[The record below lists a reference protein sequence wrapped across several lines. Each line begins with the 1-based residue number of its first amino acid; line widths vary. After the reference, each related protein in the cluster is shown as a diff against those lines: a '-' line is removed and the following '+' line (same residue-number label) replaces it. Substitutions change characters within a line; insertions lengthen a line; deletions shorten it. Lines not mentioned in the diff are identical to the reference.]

1 MTTGPK
7 IIPKEFK
14 EDKVYLTM
22 AEVVDFVVRYRSAVA
37 LAVLAVIA
45 AFGLVYYMYN
55 RSERL
60 AREASWA
67 LYEAGFIEGSSE
79 KIDALKIVAAE
90 YGGTQAGRFASFEL
104 ANSFYSSGNYGEA
117 LEAFQSFLNK
127 NPKHLLAPSAEESI
141 GYCQESLGLWNDAIQ
156 TYEKMIK
163 DNPTGP
169 AAARSNY
176 RLGHCYEKRN
186 DKEKAIEFYEKVTEL
201 APEGLWNYYA
211 KQRLESLD
219 PEEYAAIEA
228 EPQFPPGM
236 RMPFATP
243 PSPPPSAPVE

>member
-1 MTTGPK
+1 MTTGPR
-7 IIPKEFK
+7 ITRKEFK
-14 EDKVYLTM
+14 EDKVYITM
-22 AEVVDFVVRYRSAVA
+22 AEVVDFVVRYRTAVA

-45 AFGLVYYMYN
+45 VFGLAYYMYE

-60 AREASWA
+60 AGEASWA
-67 LYEAGFIEGSSE
+67 LYQTKFIEDSSE
-79 KIDALKIVAAE
+79 KIDALKTVASE

-104 ANSFYSSGNYGEA
+104 ANSLYSSGNYGEA
-117 LEAFQSFLNK
+117 LEAFEDFLRK
-127 NPKHLLAPSAEESI
+127 NPRHLLAPSAKEGV
-141 GYCQESLGLWNDAIQ
+141 GYCQESLGRWNDAIT
-156 TYEKMIK
+156 TYEDMIQG
-163 DNPTGP
+163 NPTGP

-176 RLGHCYEKRN
+176 RLGYCYEKID

-219 PEEYAAIEA
+219 PETYGAIEA

-236 RMPFATP
+236 RMPFT
-243 PSPPPSAPVE
+243 SPPAPPPAPVE